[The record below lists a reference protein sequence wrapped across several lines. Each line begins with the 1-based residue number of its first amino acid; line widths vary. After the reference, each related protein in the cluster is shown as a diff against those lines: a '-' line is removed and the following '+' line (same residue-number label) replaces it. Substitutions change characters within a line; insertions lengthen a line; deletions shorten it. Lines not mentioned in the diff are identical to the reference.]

1 MITADYIVVGAGS
14 AGAAIASRLSEEPS
28 CSVLLLEAG
37 GPDSDPNIHIPARFS
52 QLFHSEVDWE
62 YQTIPQPGLN
72 NRRDYVPRGKVF
84 GGASSMNAMVYQR
97 GHPSDYDG
105 WAARGNEGWAYEDLL
120 PYFRKMQHQ
129 ERGESEH
136 HGVGGPINV
145 ADPQDPNPLSLAFVD
160 AALELG
166 FQHNADFNDGD
177 QEGFGV
183 YQVTQKRG
191 QRHSSA
197 VGYLRPALER
207 ANFSALPFAQ
217 VTKLISE
224 KSRCASLQYYHAGEI
239 KTACANQ
246 EIILCG
252 GAINSPQLL
261 LLSGIGPAD
270 QLAQFD
276 IPAVL
281 DLPGVGQNLM
291 DHIQV
296 PLAYHC
302 KQPVSLADK
311 DAPEQIQLYH
321 EKRMG
326 LLTSN
331 LGESGGFV
339 KLDPAAPAPELQYHF
354 GPDWFVR
361 HGFETPAGHGFT
373 ILAGLVGTKSVGE
386 LRLLT
391 RDPLAAPAIDFA
403 CLEEDEDVNALLAG
417 VKLGRRIASAAPFDA
432 YRGAEFL
439 PGEQVSADDEL
450 IHFIREFSTTIYHP
464 AGSCKMGRDPL
475 AVVDERLRVHGIA
488 GLRVADAS
496 IMPHIINANT
506 NAPCIMIGEK
516 AAAMI
521 MEEW

>member
-1 MITADYIVVGAGS
+1 MIEADFIVVGAGS
-14 AGAAIASRLSEEPS
+14 AGAAVASRLSEDET

-37 GPDSDPNIHIPARFS
+37 GPDSNPNIRIPARFNE
-52 QLFHSEVDWE
+52 LFHSDDDWD

-84 GGASSMNAMVYQR
+84 GGTSSINAMVYQR

-105 WAARGNEGWAYEDLL
+105 WAARGNDGWAYADVL
-120 PYFRKMQHQ
+120 PFFRKMQHQ
-129 ERGESEH
+129 ERGASEH

-145 ADPQDPNPLSLAFVD
+145 ADLQDPNPLSLAFVD

-166 FQHNADFNDGD
+166 YRHNADFNDGE
-177 QEGFGV
+177 QEGFGL

-197 VGYLRPALER
+197 VGYLRPALQR
-207 ANFSALPFAQ
+207 ANFTAIPYAQ
-217 VTKLISE
+217 VTKLIVE
-224 KSRCASLQYYHAGEI
+224 NQRCASLQYHHEGEI
-239 KTACANQ
+239 KTARASQ
-246 EIILCG
+246 EIVICG

-261 LLSGIGPAD
+261 LLSGIGPAAR
-270 QLAQFD
+270 LAQFD
-276 IPAVL
+276 IPLAL
-281 DLPGVGQNLM
+281 DLPGVGQHLM
-291 DHIQV
+291 DHIQT

-302 KQPVSLADK
+302 KAPVSLAGK
-311 DAPEQIQLYH
+311 EAPDQIQLYQS
-321 EKRMG
+321 ERMG

-339 KLDPAAPAPELQYHF
+339 KLNPAAPAPELQYHF
-354 GPDWFVR
+354 GPDWFIR

-386 LRLLT
+386 LTLLSS
-391 RDPLAAPAIDFA
+391 DPFAPPAIDFA
-403 CLEEDEDVNALLAG
+403 CLEEAEDVDVLLQG
-417 VKLGRRIASAAPFDA
+417 VKLGRRIAAAAPFEP

-439 PGEQVSADDEL
+439 PGERVSNDDDL
-450 IHFIREFSTTIYHP
+450 VHFIREFATTIYHP

-475 AVVDERLRVHGIA
+475 AVVDERLRVHGIR
-488 GLRVADAS
+488 GLRIADAS
-496 IMPHIINANT
+496 IMPRIINANT
-506 NAPCIMIGEK
+506 NAPCSMIGEK

-521 MEEW
+521 LEDN